1 MQKIV
6 LIGVFVI
13 VSLLGLSNE
22 KHRVFV
28 FTDINID
35 SGDPDDRQSLV
46 HLFWYANEINIE
58 GIVPERWNAR
68 SVEACN
74 LTLSS
79 YAKDYKTFGFKKYD
93 YPKPNVLKKK
103 IARDIAEA
111 LILFKEAA
119 ENKESPLYVLIWGN
133 MLSFNK
139 VLYQYPDLADNIR
152 IITIGT
158 GTMLEKD
165 YPFLP
170 ESWEKAELPCNQYN
184 WNGFGR
190 NDLFNDSQFAD
201 LWWLEINWTYNGM
214 FTGEE
219 PKEMFHKLA
228 KYGNLGQHIKEVVK
242 NEEWAQYFRVG
253 DTPSVL
259 YVIDANHNTNN
270 PKQSSWAGKFNQ
282 PFLQKRPNYY
292 TDFCGT
298 LNWDYANPCNTWDIH
313 EQVAEVAK
321 QTLENRRD
329 EMYTMLLKKLT
340 EIYQLK

>member
-1 MQKIV
+1 MKRF
-6 LIGVFVI
+6 LIFGAVI
-13 VSLLGLSNE
+13 LISLNGFSKE

-46 HLFWYANEINIE
+46 HLFWYANEVQIE

-74 LTLSS
+74 LALDA
-79 YAKDYKTFGFKKYD
+79 YAEDYKAFGFKKHG
-93 YPKPNVLKKK
+93 YPIPGELKKK
-103 IARDIAEA
+103 IAKDDTEV
-111 LILFKEAA
+111 LELFAKAA
-119 ENKESPLYVLIWGN
+119 KNKKSPLYVLIWGN
-133 MLSFNK
+133 MRAFNK
-139 VLYQYPDLADNIR
+139 ALYQYPGLADNLR

-165 YPFLP
+165 YPHLP
-170 ESWEKAELPCNQYN
+170 ESWAKADLPCQQYN

-190 NDLFNDSQFAD
+190 NDLYNDKEFTD

-214 FTGEE
+214 FSGEE
-219 PKEMFHKLA
+219 PKEMFHKLS
-228 KYGNLGQHIKEVVK
+228 KFGNMGEHIKEVVK

-259 YVIDANHNTNN
+259 YVIDPNHDGNN
-270 PKQSSWAGKFNQ
+270 PKQSSWAGKFNH
-282 PFLQKRPNYY
+282 PFPQKRPNYY

-298 LNWDYANPCNTWDIH
+298 LNWDYANLCNTWDIH
-313 EQVAEVAK
+313 EQVAEVAT
-321 QTLENRRD
+321 QTLEKRRD
-329 EMYTMLLKKLT
+329 EMYNALLEKLT
-340 EIYQLK
+340 DIYQLK